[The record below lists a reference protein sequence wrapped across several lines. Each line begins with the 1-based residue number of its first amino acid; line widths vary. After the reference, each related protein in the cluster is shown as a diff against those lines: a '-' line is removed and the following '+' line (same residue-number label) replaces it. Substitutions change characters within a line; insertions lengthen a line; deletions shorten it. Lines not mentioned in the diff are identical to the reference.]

1 MTFTVHWLRNGTV
14 VAAGAQRRLVEADA
28 TRRLACR
35 VTATNGAGSAVATSR
50 SKRAQSA
57 YMRIVANSG
66 LRFDPL
72 PGVPWRR
79 TCRGSMR
86 LTLLNGRR
94 VLGRRTISL
103 KATRDGG
110 KVNCKGST
118 TFRVRRGL
126 VGSARTLT
134 VSQRF
139 SGNAYIKPD
148 ADLKRVSVPRP

>member
-1 MTFTVHWLRNGTV
+1 
-14 VAAGAQRRLVEADA
+14 
-28 TRRLACR
+28 
-35 VTATNGAGSAVATSR
+35 
-50 SKRAQSA
+50 
-57 YMRIVANSG
+57 MRIFANSG
-66 LRFDPL
+66 LQFEPP

-103 KATRDGG
+103 KPGRRDG
-110 KVNCKGST
+110 KVKCTGST
-118 TFRVRRGL
+118 TFRVRREL
-126 VGSARTLT
+126 IGSARTLT

-148 ADLKRVSVPRP
+148 AGVKRVSVSRS